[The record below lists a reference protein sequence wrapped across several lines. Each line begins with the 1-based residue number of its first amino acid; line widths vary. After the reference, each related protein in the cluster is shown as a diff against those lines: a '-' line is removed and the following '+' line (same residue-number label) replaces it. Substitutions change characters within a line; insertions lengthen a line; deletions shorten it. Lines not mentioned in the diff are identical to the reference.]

1 MDQHGQTAQKL
12 KPVKNV
18 QNCSKM
24 ISANWKQKSCFATK
38 TSPKVSRNASTYS
51 NFARK
56 QAIRP
61 NNTKTKNRSKGRKHW
76 KQKCVKTLLII
87 QILLT
92 NDQNDQTKQEMK
104 RG

>member
-1 MDQHGQTAQKL
+1 MFLQQKL
-12 KPVKNV
+12 H
-18 QNCSKM
+18 
-24 ISANWKQKSCFATK
+24 
-38 TSPKVSRNASTYS
+38 PKFSRNASNYS
-51 NFARK
+51 NLQENK
-56 QAIRP
+56 QYGQTTQKPKIGQKVE
-61 NNTKTKNRSKGRKHW
+61 NTE

>member
-1 MDQHGQTAQKL
+1 MKSKKIFLQQKL
-12 KPVKNV
+12 H
-18 QNCSKM
+18 
-24 ISANWKQKSCFATK
+24 
-38 TSPKVSRNASTYS
+38 PKFFRNASNYS

-61 NNTKTKNRSKGRKHW
+61 NNTKTNNRSKGRKHR
-76 KQKCVKTLLII
+76 KQNCVKTLLII

-92 NDQNDQTKQEMK
+92 NDQNDQTEQKLK